1 MPVSSSDSRVVQ
13 SQDFEET
20 SISLTKERL
29 AIQGEQT
36 AQNIRENKRG
46 QLASLEMINRI
57 EKLLGQVIKKETPCR
72 RLRSGVKTGVYDT
85 INFTEQV
92 CV

>member
-1 MPVSSSDSRVVQ
+1 LPVSSSDSRVVQ

-36 AQNIRENKRG
+36 AQNIRENKQNKTYKEKKSLK
-46 QLASLEMINRI
+46 QLCSIHSLKYFLGSLYFYI
-57 EKLLGQVIKKETPCR
+57 EAAERQDFNTPFY
-72 RLRSGVKTGVYDT
+72 K
-85 INFTEQV
+85 
-92 CV
+92 